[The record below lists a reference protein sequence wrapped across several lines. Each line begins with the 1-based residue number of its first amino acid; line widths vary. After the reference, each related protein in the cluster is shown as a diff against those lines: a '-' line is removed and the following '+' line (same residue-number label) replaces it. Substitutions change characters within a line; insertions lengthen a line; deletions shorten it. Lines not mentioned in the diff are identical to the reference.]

1 MTYPPDFTLPTEILE
16 DIVQHGLDYVP
27 ELISLMINAAM
38 KAERQQY
45 LGVAPYER
53 STERRD
59 QSNGF
64 KPKTVQTR
72 LGEIEF
78 AVPQVRTGEFYPQAL
93 DKGLRS
99 ERALTLALAE
109 MYVQGVST
117 RKVSA
122 IVEKLCGSQVS
133 SGLVSQA
140 MAELDPLLEA
150 WRNRVLGEAAYL
162 FLDARYEKVRQDGHV
177 VDLAVLMAQVVDG
190 EGKRR
195 LVGVMLGQGEAETY
209 WRAFLHSLVQRGL
222 CGLRLIISDAHAG
235 LAQARKAIFGG
246 IPWQRCQFHLQQ
258 NTSAYVPRKELLT
271 EVAADIRKVFNAPDR
286 VTAELY
292 LKQIVKKYE
301 PIAAR
306 LADWLEQNLPEG
318 LTVFDFPEAHR
329 RRLRTNNSLERL
341 NREIGRRT
349 DVVNIFP
356 NEPACLRLVSA
367 LLMEQD
373 EEWQTGRIYLAM
385 ETDESKNSSPK

>member
-1 MTYPPDFTLPTEILE
+1 MTYRPDFTLPKEVLEEIAT
-16 DIVQHGLDYVP
+16 HGLNYLP
-27 ELISLMINAAM
+27 ELIRLVLNTAM

-53 STERRD
+53 SVERRD
-59 QSNGF
+59 QGNGF
-64 KPKTVQTR
+64 KPKTMQTR

-78 AVPQVRTGEFYPQAL
+78 AIPQVRTGDFYPQAL
-93 DKGLRS
+93 EKGLRS
-99 ERALTLALAE
+99 ERALTMALAE
-109 MYVQGVST
+109 MYVQGTST
-117 RKVSA
+117 RKVNA
-122 IVEKLCGSQVS
+122 IVEKLGGSQVS
-133 SGLVSQA
+133 SSLVSKA
-140 MAELDPLLEA
+140 MAELDPLLDA
-150 WRNRVLGEAAYL
+150 WRNRPLAEGVYL

-177 VDLAVLMAQVVDG
+177 VDLAVLIAQVVDG

-209 WRAFLHSLVQRGL
+209 WRTFLQSLIQRGL
-222 CGLRLIISDAHAG
+222 CGIRLVISDAHAG
-235 LAQARKAIFGG
+235 LAQARKAVLGG
-246 IPWQRCQFHLQQ
+246 MPWQRCQFHLQQ
-258 NTSAYVPRKELLT
+258 NATAYVPRKELLT

-292 LKQIVKKYE
+292 LKQSVKKYE

-306 LADWLEQNLPEG
+306 LADWLEQNIPEG

-349 DVVNIFP
+349 DVVSIFP

-385 ETDESKNSSPK
+385 DAGESKNSPPK